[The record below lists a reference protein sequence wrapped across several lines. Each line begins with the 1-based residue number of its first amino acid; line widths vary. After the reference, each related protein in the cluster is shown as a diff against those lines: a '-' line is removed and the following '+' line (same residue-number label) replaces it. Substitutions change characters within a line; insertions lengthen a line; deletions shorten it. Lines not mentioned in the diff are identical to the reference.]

1 MGDIVLMKTF
11 IIIFLLFVLN
21 LNSGELEWVD
31 EQIEA
36 IKPVR
41 VGLKASDLSSVKDP
55 MVLIIVNEKTGKK
68 SIKKSRTK
76 SKARSY
82 KKYSK
87 RTSKSKNRVKSNPV
101 IKHSFFLEAIMNS
114 SALINNKWYKLGDKI
129 NKYTIHKIE
138 RTSVVLTANGKY
150 IMLSTSNKN
159 RTIKF
164 KNR

>member
-1 MGDIVLMKTF
+1 MKTF

-36 IKPVR
+36 IKPTR
-41 VGLKASDLSSVKDP
+41 VGLQNSDLSSVKDP
-55 MVLIIVNEKTGKK
+55 MVFIIVNEETGKK

-76 SKARSY
+76 RRFKSY

-87 RTSKSKNRVKSNPV
+87 RSSKNKNRTKLNTV
-101 IKHSFFLEAIMNS
+101 IKHSFFLEAIMNN

-129 NKYTIHKIE
+129 NKYTIHEIE